1 VSLSSPFS
9 SSRGSC
15 RRFDLGKSADQD
27 GRAVQHRFSGSILVS
42 KGGSILVSGH
52 TLSAYL
58 TGAGDLAAE
67 GAAFSWEEA
76 RSKSLKILIEYQDSD
91 GSWKRSSLG
100 SGFLISPNGLF
111 VTAYHVMKYCLE
123 NQKGRSRLSTG
134 INCSAQH
141 PALRYKAQ
149 NGEAEYEIEVIS
161 SLKEQDSI
169 NGKSTQTPDETIKHR
184 DFVIGRLKAEPQ
196 ARFPYWQV
204 RDFKEGTINLTDPSA
219 DFEFKPLL
227 PPKKV
232 FIVGYPGNQDFVIS
246 HGFLNLTEA
255 NNRGYF
261 AADLKIYNPAYLK
274 KLGIASDTKW
284 GIRVEN
290 HMSGGAVIDSAGF
303 VVGVLVNGDSGN
315 AGVLAIENVL
325 ENFFSRSKAPGV
337 RAAVV
342 LNPTKARLYLRKS
355 SED

>member
-1 VSLSSPFS
+1 M
-9 SSRGSC
+9 
-15 RRFDLGKSADQD
+15 
-27 GRAVQHRFSGSILVS
+27 
-42 KGGSILVSGH
+42 
-52 TLSAYL
+52 
-58 TGAGDLAAE
+58 
-67 GAAFSWEEA
+67 
-76 RSKSLKILIEYQDSD
+76 
-91 GSWKRSSLG
+91 
-100 SGFLISPNGLF
+100 ISPNGLF

-161 SLKEQDSI
+161 YLKEQDSI
-169 NGKSTQTPDETIKHR
+169 NGKSIQTPDETIKHR
-184 DFVIGRLKAEPQ
+184 DFVIGRLKGEPQ

-204 RDFKEGTINLTDPSA
+204 RDFMEGTVNLADPRA

-261 AADLKIYNPAYLK
+261 AADLKIYTPGYLTNH
-274 KLGIASDTKW
+274 GISPDTEW

-290 HMSGGAVIDSAGF
+290 HMSGGAVIDPSGF
-303 VVGVLVNGDSGN
+303 VVGLLVNGGART
-315 AGVLAIENVL
+315 AGVLSIENVL
-325 ENFFSRSKAPGV
+325 ETFFSRSKVPGGPE
-337 RAAVV
+337 AVI
-342 LNPTKARLYLRKS
+342 LSPTRSPLYLRKS
-355 SED
+355 SQD